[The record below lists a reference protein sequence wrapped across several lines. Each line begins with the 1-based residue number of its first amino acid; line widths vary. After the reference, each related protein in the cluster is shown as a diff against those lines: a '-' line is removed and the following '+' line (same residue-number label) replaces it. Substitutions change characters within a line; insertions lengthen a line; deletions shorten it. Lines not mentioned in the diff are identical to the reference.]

1 MMKQMQ
7 GSAGPGGVSLS
18 YLHLSCSNLL
28 LNFDHCAGTRYG
40 SDGKHDEENGS
51 KEEIRK
57 LLQFFEDLVSSLLSA

>member
-51 KEEIRK
+51 KEEIR
-57 LLQFFEDLVSSLLSA
+57 